1 MEESTLPFSTLLYDL
16 SLAHQSQIQSAGKH
30 EPFQMGKGSLWPA
43 AAEDGGAPTAAT
55 GSLLWPKRHLPPCKG
70 CLWRRHQIF
79 LPTLAIAAAVTDASD
94 EASQPQCLCGGGNPV
109 QCYSGA
115 GHCIWDTIKP
125 APGPSQKQHLENS
138 KLKFTWR
145 AISDCAP
152 KQQTAIKQWQTEA
165 VWIIDYL
172 WFAWWTG
179 KAKKI
184 CSRLTRSYSAFPYA
198 KWSWK
203 KSKQTTTK
211 KGFVFNWNSFRPAF
225 NFGGFF
231 LYPLKKWSIYPN

>member
-1 MEESTLPFSTLLYDL
+1 MSPSRWARARCGQQQQRMVVPPQQPQGACSGQNVTCH
-16 SLAHQSQIQSAGKH
+16 LAR
-30 EPFQMGKGSLWPA
+30 A
-43 AAEDGGAPTAAT
+43 AFEGDN
-55 GSLLWPKRHLPPCKG
+55 RFC
-70 CLWRRHQIF
+70 